1 MATLQNIRN
10 KGVLIATII
19 GLALFAFIAGDAI
32 KNAGAWFGKS
42 KNEIGVI
49 ADESISIRDFQK
61 KVKHNQD
68 LAQMMSGQSSLSSE
82 QMDKIREQT
91 WQQLIQEIVMD
102 NEYNELGIEVG
113 ADELFEL
120 VQGENLSPI
129 IAQMF
134 KEEDGSV
141 DKTKLLQI
149 LKQLLNAPDGTPQKR
164 YWLNIENQIK
174 ASKKAEKY
182 NQLVL
187 GLLNITKA
195 RAKHMLDLSSKKVDF
210 SYVVKKYSSISDKD
224 VKVSDSEIQ
233 KYYDS
238 HKYLFE
244 QNESRKIEYVAFDIE
259 PSEEDFANV
268 KKNINEIKD
277 EFSSVNTNK
286 EYVNLNSDV
295 KFIASY
301 LKADQIKNDDLAK
314 FVKNGKVNSI
324 YGPYMEGNAYKVAKI
339 NKMTSMPDSVK
350 VRHIVITPKNNNIE
364 AAKAKA
370 DSITKLINKGA
381 DFAKLAKKFSD
392 DKRTA
397 VNGGDLGWFDVTS
410 TGSEFVNKMFFAKK
424 GVAYTETSQYGIH
437 VIQVNKTLHI
447 SKKYQLAT
455 VVRTVDASQKTY
467 NNIYA
472 NAVKFAQEVK
482 DDASFNKAVEKYKVT
497 KRLAQ
502 NINKNAKGVSGIK
515 NARELVKN
523 IYKTENL
530 NSTVKDKEGNSIFEI
545 NDKYI
550 IAVVTEIN
558 EKGTSPINKV
568 SASIK
573 RQLIN
578 KKKGEMIANKM
589 SKDITNSK
597 SILSVAQKEGVEV
610 KEANGI
616 SFQSFQVGGAGIEP
630 KLIATATTIAKG
642 KISKPIIGNQGVYVL
657 VVNNATTTKADKKAV
672 EQMKSQMQN
681 MFNYRARYQTAGSLI
696 ENANIEDMRYKFY

>member
-1 MATLQNIRN
+1 MATLQKIRN
-10 KGVLIATII
+10 KGVLIATVI
-19 GLALFAFIAGDAI
+19 GLALFAFLAGDAI
-32 KNAGAWFGKS
+32 KNAGALFGKS

-91 WQQLIQEIVMD
+91 WQQLIQEIVMN

-113 ADELFEL
+113 SEELFEL
-120 VQGENLSPI
+120 VQGDNLSPI
-129 IAQMF
+129 ITQMF
-134 KEEDGSV
+134 RGQDGSV
-141 DKTKLLQI
+141 DKAKILQI
-149 LKQLLNAPDGTPQKR
+149 LKQLVAAPDGTPQKR

-210 SYVVKKYSSISDKD
+210 SYVVKKYSSISDND

-259 PSEEDFANV
+259 PSEEDFATV
-268 KKNINEIKD
+268 KKNINDIKK
-277 EFSSVNTNK
+277 EFTAVDKNK

-295 KFIASY
+295 KFIPSFV
-301 LKADQIKNDDLAK
+301 KANQIKNEDLAK
-314 FVKNGKVNSI
+314 FVKGGKVNDV
-324 YGPYMEGNAYKVAKI
+324 YGPYMEGNTYKVAKI
-339 NKMTSMPDSVK
+339 NKISSMPDSVK
-350 VRHIVITPKNNNIE
+350 VRHIVISPVRNDIKAT
-364 AAKAKA
+364 KAKA
-370 DSITKLINKGA
+370 DSIMKLINKGA
-381 DFAKLAKKFSD
+381 DFAKLAKKFSA
-392 DKRTA
+392 DKQSA
-397 VNGGDLGWFDVTS
+397 VNGGDLGWFDVNA

-424 GVAYTETSQYGIH
+424 GVAFIETSQYGVHIMQVTKQLH
-437 VIQVNKTLHI
+437 V
-447 SKKYQLAT
+447 SKKFQLAT

-472 NAVKFAQEVK
+472 NAVKFAQDVK
-482 DDASFNKAVEKYKVT
+482 DDASFNATVEKYKVT
-497 KRLAQ
+497 KRIAQ

-523 IYKTENL
+523 IYKTEEA
-530 NSTVKDKEGNSIFEI
+530 NSVVTDKDGNSIFEL

-568 SASIK
+568 SSSIK

-578 KKKGEMIANKM
+578 KKKGEMLAKKM
-589 SKDITNSK
+589 SKEISNSK

-657 VVNNATTTKADKKAV
+657 VVNNTTNTKADKKAV
-672 EQMKSQMQN
+672 EQMKAQMQN